1 MTQVPLSQVQIPTPE
16 TKEIRDTVASLRL
29 DSILSSG
36 FRIGR
41 SLASQYITAGKVAV
55 DSLPCE
61 KPDKP
66 VAEGARI
73 SVRGLGKI
81 RLTSVGGQT
90 KKGRISIVIEK
101 YM

>member
-1 MTQVPLSQVQIPTPE
+1 M
-16 TKEIRDTVASLRL
+16 
-29 DSILSSG
+29 
-36 FRIGR
+36 
-41 SLASQYITAGKVAV
+41 

-81 RLTSVGGQT
+81 RLTSIGGQT
-90 KKGRISIVIEK
+90 KKGRTTIIIDRYV
-101 YM
+101 